1 MNKKAVEI
9 REDSCTTM
17 QAMER
22 RTFLML
28 AGLGMATLGIGMPKS
43 AGAQSTA
50 KPNIVLILAD
60 DLGYADISVHGCKD
74 IPTPHIDSLAR
85 NGVRF
90 SDAYVSCPVCSP
102 TRAGLMTG
110 RYQQRFGH
118 WYNPGPPREASEQLG
133 LPLDETTMAK
143 MLKDA
148 GYVTGLVGKWH
159 LGHSPDRHPMKR
171 GFDEFFGF
179 LGGSHDYFKAQDT
192 KLNGIR
198 RGTEPVDEKEYLTE
212 ALARESADFITRHK
226 TDPFF
231 LYLAFNAVHTPMQ
244 APQKYLERFSQIT
257 NPKRRMHAA
266 MVSAMDD
273 GIGRVL
279 STLKDN
285 NLLDNTLVIFL
296 SDNGGPTE
304 VNGSDNTP
312 FSGGKGTVMEGGIRV
327 PLLMQWPAKFPAGKV
342 LDTPV
347 ISLDILP
354 TAVSA
359 AGGTIPDGISIDG
372 KDLARHILG
381 KEEDAPHDALFW
393 AYRDEQKV
401 IRSGKW
407 KLVVTKDAS
416 RLYNLEKD
424 IAEKTDL
431 ASENPEQVHQ
441 LRKTLD
447 AWASELKPPLWEGR
461 TGGKPKRAASGKKP
475 EKKKE

>member
-9 REDSCTTM
+9 KQESCTALD
-17 QAMER
+17 AMER

-28 AGLGMATLGIGMPKS
+28 AGVGMATLGLGMPKS
-43 AGAQSTA
+43 AGAQSPG
-50 KPNIVLILAD
+50 KPNIILILAD
-60 DLGYADISVHGCKD
+60 DLGYADIGVHGSKD

-90 SDAYVSCPVCSP
+90 SNAYVSCPVCSP

-118 WYNPGPPREASEQLG
+118 WFNPGPPREESEQTG
-133 LPLDETTMAK
+133 LPLDETTMANL
-143 MLKDA
+143 LKDA
-148 GYVTGLVGKWH
+148 GYATGLVGKWH

-179 LGGSHDYFKAQDT
+179 LGGAHDYFKAQDAT
-192 KLNGIR
+192 PNGVL

-212 ALARESADFITRHK
+212 AFARESVDFIERHK
-226 TDPFF
+226 TEPFF
-231 LYLAFNAVHTPMQ
+231 LYLAFNAVHAPMQ
-244 APQKYLERFSQIT
+244 VPQKYLERFSQIT
-257 NPKRRMHAA
+257 NPKRRIHAA

-285 NLLDNTLVIFL
+285 NILENTLVLFL

-304 VNGSDNTP
+304 ANGSDNTP
-312 FSGGKGTVMEGGIRV
+312 LSGGKGTVMEGGIRV

-342 LDTPV
+342 LDKPV

-359 AGGTIPDGISIDG
+359 AGGTIPEGISLDG
-372 KDLARHILG
+372 KDLGPHVLG
-381 KEEDAPHDALFW
+381 KEEGEPHAALFW

-407 KLVVTKDAS
+407 KLVVSKESS
-416 RLYNLEKD
+416 RLYDLEKD

-431 ASENPEQVHQ
+431 AAENPEQVER

-447 AWASELKPPLWEGR
+447 AWASELKPPLWKGR
-461 TGGKPKRAASGKKP
+461 NAGKPKRSASGKKP
-475 EKKKE
+475 EKDDE

>member
-1 MNKKAVEI
+1 
-9 REDSCTTM
+9 
-17 QAMER
+17 
-22 RTFLML
+22 
-28 AGLGMATLGIGMPKS
+28 
-43 AGAQSTA
+43 
-50 KPNIVLILAD
+50 
-60 DLGYADISVHGCKD
+60 
-74 IPTPHIDSLAR
+74 
-85 NGVRF
+85 
-90 SDAYVSCPVCSP
+90 
-102 TRAGLMTG
+102 
-110 RYQQRFGH
+110 
-118 WYNPGPPREASEQLG
+118 
-133 LPLDETTMAK
+133 
-143 MLKDA
+143 
-148 GYVTGLVGKWH
+148 
-159 LGHSPDRHPMKR
+159 
-171 GFDEFFGF
+171 
-179 LGGSHDYFKAQDT
+179 
-192 KLNGIR
+192 
-198 RGTEPVDEKEYLTE
+198 
-212 ALARESADFITRHK
+212 
-226 TDPFF
+226 
-231 LYLAFNAVHTPMQ
+231 
-244 APQKYLERFSQIT
+244 
-257 NPKRRMHAA
+257 

-424 IAEKTDL
+424 IA
-431 ASENPEQVHQ
+431 
-441 LRKTLD
+441 
-447 AWASELKPPLWEGR
+447 
-461 TGGKPKRAASGKKP
+461 
-475 EKKKE
+475 